1 MKTIVFS
8 HSVWIVGM
16 SRSGKTARLVEQ
28 FARWMQDENHDQE
41 SFYTKKTR
49 LKSSDRLPKRLYPDQ
64 TEGAVL
70 ILAANGDNRRELAD
84 KIVAATRGQYPIR
97 CKTPLG
103 FFQDEVILF
112 WPLLVQSLKLK
123 AQFPVR
129 LRPETEQ
136 ELATKLWR
144 PQLDEEIL
152 RRAGTNEYRLV
163 RRILDLLQL
172 AAYSGTPV
180 EDIGRVLA
188 LALAPEDSVTNLEPE
203 FLSALLLDWRNWCL
217 ERGLLSYGIITELY
231 NQYLLTDPNYQQ
243 RLKQRYQGVLA
254 DDVQD
259 YPAVARHLFELLLDD
274 GAVGAFTYNPDGV
287 VRLGLGADPNYMQEL
302 AAYCQQETL
311 TGSPHNS
318 LAQRLTTP
326 MLEILTEPM
335 TLLSL
340 PEVVQSL
347 QATSRAQLLRQTAE
361 VIVQAIKQGQ
371 VEPDQVAVIA
381 PGLDAIARYTLIEIL
396 TKQGIAVESL
406 NDQRPLIA
414 SPVIR
419 ALLTVL
425 ALVYPGLGRLVDRDA
440 VAEMLVVLSR
450 GDGEMGREGDG
461 EMGRGG
467 EGEMGRGGDWEMG
480 RGGDGEID
488 FTPAPQHPTSL
499 SPHQP
504 KIDPVRAGLIADYC
518 FQPHPERPNLLPVT
532 VFDRWDR
539 LGYAAT
545 TAYSEIVKWLE
556 EQRSQQEL
564 RLIPSP
570 ISLLDRAIQRFLWD
584 GSNLAYEQL
593 AALRELLETAQHYWE
608 IDTRLR
614 QIPQAHDMG
623 TRGHGDAGNI
633 NETLSASPSGVGSSD
648 STGTAKTPTSSPRLP
663 LTASSETASSPQATI
678 AEFMQLLQCGTITA
692 NPYPMRPMGTATKAV
707 TLATIFQYRSSRR
720 SHRWHFWL
728 DASSPLWAKGGAAT
742 LFGAPFFL
750 RDRLG
755 EPWTA
760 EDEQLAEEQ
769 RLRRILAD
777 LLSRVS
783 QKVYL
788 CHSDLAV
795 NGQEQLGPLLPL
807 VNACVSLVSDAVV
820 V

>member
-1 MKTIVFS
+1 MKTMMFS

-16 SRSGKTARLVEQ
+16 SRSRKTARLVEH
-28 FARWMQDENHDQE
+28 FARWMQDEIHDQE
-41 SFYTKKTR
+41 SFYTKKPR
-49 LKSSDRLPKRLYPDQ
+49 LKNSDRPLKRLYPHR
-64 TEGAVL
+64 TEASVL
-70 ILAANGDNRRELAD
+70 ILAANDDNRRELAD
-84 KIVAATRGQYPIR
+84 EIVIATTGKYPVR

-136 ELATKLWR
+136 ELATRLWR
-144 PQLDEEIL
+144 PYINEEIL
-152 RRAGTNEYRLV
+152 RRAGTNESRLV

-172 AAYSGTPV
+172 AAYSGTAV
-180 EDIGRVLA
+180 EDIGKVLA
-188 LALAPEDSVTNLEPE
+188 AALAPQDSDTSLEPLEPE

-231 NQYLLTDPNYQQ
+231 NQHLLTDPHYQQ
-243 RLKQRYQGVLA
+243 RLIQRYQGILA

-259 YPAVARHLFELLLDD
+259 YPAVARHLFELLLND
-274 GAVGAFTYNPDGV
+274 GAVGAFTYNPDGI
-287 VRLGLGADPNYMQEL
+287 VRLGLGADPNYMREL
-302 AAYCQQETL
+302 AAYCHQETL
-311 TGSPHNS
+311 TALPDDS
-318 LAQRLTTP
+318 LADRLTTP
-326 MLEILTEPM
+326 MVEIITEPL

-340 PEVVQSL
+340 PEVVQSI

-381 PGLDAIARYTLIEIL
+381 PGLDAIARYTLTEIL
-396 TKQGIAVESL
+396 TKQNIPVKSL

-414 SPVIR
+414 SPIIR

-425 ALVYPGLGRLVDRDA
+425 ALVYPGLGRLVNRDA
-440 VAEMLVVLSR
+440 VAEMLVMLSKADER
-450 GDGEMGREGDG
+450 IETWGDEESV
-461 EMGRGG
+461 ESNLAQQ
-467 EGEMGRGGDWEMG
+467 
-480 RGGDGEID
+480 
-488 FTPAPQHPTSL
+488 TN
-499 SPHQP
+499 SPVAQQP

-532 VFDRWDR
+532 AFDRWDR

-545 TAYSEIVKWLE
+545 TAYNEIVKWLE

-584 GSNLAYEQL
+584 GSNLAYDQL

-614 QIPQAHDMG
+614 QIP
-623 TRGHGDAGNI
+623 
-633 NETLSASPSGVGSSD
+633 SD
-648 STGTAKTPTSSPRLP
+648 RLGGE
-663 LTASSETASSPQATI
+663 LPQNTI
-678 AEFMQLLQCGTITA
+678 AEFMQLLQRGTITA
-692 NPYPMRPMGTATKAV
+692 NPYPMRPMGTAAKAV
-707 TLATIFQYRSSRR
+707 TLATIFQYRSTRR

-750 RDRLG
+750 RDRFG

-783 QKVYL
+783 NRVYL
-788 CHSDLAV
+788 CHSELAV

-807 VNACVSLVSDAVV
+807 VHACVSVV
-820 V
+820 ADGVGV